1 MRPAETGPDSQS
13 TPSPLKPME
22 SDTSR
27 PVLPRIFYLHGIDPH
42 AKSLIQ
48 LVHLPLFRD
57 ASESVLAPRM
67 RTGICTLANTNSM
80 LRHTFRQTTFRV
92 CAALA
97 LCGAV
102 AAICVLFYAPD
113 PPRAT
118 ILLPAAFGGGV
129 ALVLLGVAL
138 SVRGAADDAIGAT
151 VSIASQALAYAKAH
165 GGVDMVVGQSWGA
178 AVATVLLSRG
188 EWAGPTLLIAPGT
201 SPLLMRSKRWRGAAA
216 LPEALPR
223 GHLLAVVGDKD
234 VIVNTRETQA
244 WCAAQNVECEV
255 LPRTGHAIGF
265 SDDTRASLLRCAR
278 TVAARARAMQEGLPD
293 HPDNADDD
301 DDGAVRDGEGGAR
314 ATTRSA
320 AAPSPWDA
328 EGMVAES
335 GRRRD
340 GGCCGGGVSGGCG
353 AVSAWSPQHDV
364 F

>member
-1 MRPAETGPDSQS
+1 
-13 TPSPLKPME
+13 ME